1 MHLKE
6 LCLIILSIAMKLS
19 LFLLT
24 SRTFIF
30 FLPASFDRSE
40 EIDIYFNSLKL
51 SPIDVE
57 EDSFISDSKIIFDP
71 SKLNINNQKMRFVA
85 ETANSNIAHNA
96 QCFLLTKR
104 SGVNTCYNL
113 WADVYIE
120 QSQNEKLKLSY

>member
-6 LCLIILSIAMKLS
+6 LCLILLSIAMKLS

-30 FLPASFDRSE
+30 FLPTTFGRSE
-40 EIDIYFNSLKL
+40 EIDIYFNSVKL

-71 SKLNINNQKMRFVA
+71 SKLNINNPQKKNVFW
-85 ETANSNIAHNA
+85 SNYSKDEV
-96 QCFLLTKR
+96 C
-104 SGVNTCYNL
+104 G
-113 WADVYIE
+113 
-120 QSQNEKLKLSY
+120 